1 MTKFYRE
8 EAKPFLY
15 NGRMTRGLAVECGT
29 APFGHNLPE
38 ILSSAWEADGKRVQ
52 ILINAFDEEKMCRV
66 GGKEMVL
73 APNSATMIEI

>member
-1 MTKFYRE
+1 MIE
-8 EAKPFLY
+8 
-15 NGRMTRGLAVECGT
+15 GLSVECGT

-38 ILSSAWEADGKRVQ
+38 ILSSAWEANGKRVQ
-52 ILINAFDEEKMCRV
+52 ILINAFDEEKTCRV